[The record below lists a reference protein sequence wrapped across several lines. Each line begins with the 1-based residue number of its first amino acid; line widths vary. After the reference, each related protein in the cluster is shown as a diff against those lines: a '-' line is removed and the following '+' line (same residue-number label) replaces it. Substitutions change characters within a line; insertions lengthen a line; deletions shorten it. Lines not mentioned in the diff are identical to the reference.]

1 MVNVAYTYVLKCKDN
16 SYYIGSTRNIGRR
29 FSDHQGGKVR
39 YTMSRLPVK
48 LIFLKSFENYSQ
60 ALFFEKKIK
69 SWKKRSSIEK
79 MIKKSDNLVYCRVV

>member
-1 MVNVAYTYVLKCKDN
+1 MAYAYVLKCKDN
-16 SYYIGSTRNIGRR
+16 SYYIGSTKNIEKRL
-29 FSDHQGGKVR
+29 SNHQGGRVR

-48 LIFLKSFENYSQ
+48 LIFLKSFEDYSQ

-79 MIKKSDNLVYCRVV
+79 MIEKADNLI